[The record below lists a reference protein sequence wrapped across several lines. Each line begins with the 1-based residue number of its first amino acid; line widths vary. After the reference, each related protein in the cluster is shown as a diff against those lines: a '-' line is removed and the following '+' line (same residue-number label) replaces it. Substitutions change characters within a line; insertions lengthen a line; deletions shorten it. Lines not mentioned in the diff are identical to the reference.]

1 MRASDVHVSAEHRQ
15 TRQVSLLAAEMVRRP
30 GFKRSA
36 ALHGVGKLK
45 NVSYLFSDSMESFL
59 PERISKTSVK
69 FHNSG
74 FFLWKDPCP
83 N

>member
-36 ALHGVGKLK
+36 ALHGVEKLK
-45 NVSYLFSDSMESFL
+45 NLSNFFSDSLDSFYTR
-59 PERISKTSVK
+59 E
-69 FHNSG
+69 F
-74 FFLWKDPCP
+74 
-83 N
+83 